1 MKEDD
6 LVRLYRHGTAARRG
20 ADRADCVAPEAL
32 LAVVEQRGPEAER
45 LATINHAAACADCA
59 EELELLR
66 ASRVVRDRA
75 RISPAG
81 LALAASLVLAAGLGY
96 YTLARSRV
104 SAATDDSDP
113 TRGAAGDVQ
122 LVSPGATTPTLD
134 TLVWRSVTSATS
146 YAIELRRDDGSLVT
160 RATSADTVLVLP
172 DSARIAPGNT
182 VYWTVSARL
191 ADGTELRSAARRV
204 RLTTQ

>member
-6 LVRLYRHGTAARRG
+6 LVRLYQRGTAARRS
-20 ADRADCVAPEAL
+20 ADRAECVAPEAL
-32 LAVVEQRGPEAER
+32 LAVVEHRGPEAVR
-45 LATINHAAACADCA
+45 LETINHAAACADCA

-75 RISPAG
+75 RMSSAG

-96 YTLARSRV
+96 YSFARSRAGV
-104 SAATDDSDP
+104 VTDDADL
-113 TRGAAGDVQ
+113 TRGAATDVQ
-122 LVSPGATTPTLD
+122 LVSPGASTPRLD
-134 TLVWRSVTSATS
+134 TLVWRSATSATS

-160 RATSADTVLVLP
+160 RAITADTLLVLP
-172 DSARIAPGNT
+172 DSARVVPGAT

-191 ADGTELRSAARRV
+191 ADGTELRSATRRV

>member
-6 LVRLYRHGTAARRG
+6 LVRLYRHGTAARG
-20 ADRADCVAPEAL
+20 AADRADCVPPEAL

-45 LATINHAAACADCA
+45 LATINHATACADCA

-75 RISPAG
+75 RLSPTG

-96 YTLARSRV
+96 YTLARSRAP
-104 SAATDDSDP
+104 AATDDSDP
-113 TRGAAGDVQ
+113 MRGAAGDIQ
-122 LVSPGATTPTLD
+122 LVSPTASAPRLD

-160 RATSADTVLVLP
+160 RATSADTVFVLP
-172 DSARIAPGNT
+172 DSARMGPGST

>member
-146 YAIELRRDDGSLVT
+146 YAVELRRDDGSLVT